1 MIKLRCV
8 SLVLWYH
15 TMVVCLIDDVQ
26 FRCQKWTLSVILVA
40 ALCSRG
46 LAFAILDRFREID
59 QFLDSFII
67 SDLSYDSLLRES
79 MFAMKRKQDVCV
91 NAS

>member
-1 MIKLRCV
+1 
-8 SLVLWYH
+8 
-15 TMVVCLIDDVQ
+15 MVVCLIYDVQ
-26 FRCQKWTLSVILVA
+26 FRCQKWTLSVVLVA
-40 ALCSRG
+40 ALCSKG
-46 LAFAILDRFREID
+46 LAFAILD

-67 SDLSYDSLLRES
+67 SDLSHDSLLRES